1 MLYTSNVIRL
11 MLFNAPIRLVYSLDV
26 QHMLY
31 FSQLTDVCQVI
42 NIAPYPNACYLYGS
56 LLLDEYGLPSIDDK
70 QQLEDITCAE
80 YGIIFYLH
88 TLLHILVYLYISEYK
103 YTNCRYVIL
112 MFCRIVS
119 VICFYCLGHNKSF
132 VDDIQSC
139 FKSNV
144 AAIKS
149 LVNSLVCFKFTK
161 FSSLYLLALL
171 NREILEYQIRIIKQ
185 VALQIS

>member
-70 QQLEDITCAE
+70 QQLEDITCTE
-80 YGIIFYLH
+80 YGIIFYF
-88 TLLHILVYLYISEYK
+88 TYIVTYLCIYISKYK
-103 YTNCRYVIL
+103 YTNCRYAIL
-112 MFCRIVS
+112 MFYRIVS
-119 VICFYCLGHNKSF
+119 VIRFYCLGHNKSF
-132 VDDIQSC
+132 FDDTQSC
-139 FKSNV
+139 FRSNV

-149 LVNSLVCFKFTK
+149 LANSLVCFKFTK

>member
-56 LLLDEYGLPSIDDK
+56 LLLDEYALPSIDDK
-70 QQLEDITCAE
+70 QQLEDITCTE

-88 TLLHILVYLYISEYK
+88 TLLHIFVYIYFEYK
-103 YTNCRYVIL
+103 YTNCSYVIL
-112 MFCRIVS
+112 MFYRIVS

-132 VDDIQSC
+132 FDDTQSC
-139 FKSNV
+139 FRSNV

-149 LVNSLVCFKFTK
+149 LANSLVCLKFTK
-161 FSSLYLLALL
+161 FSSLYLLAVL
-171 NREILEYQIRIIKQ
+171 NREILEYEIRIIKQ

>member
-42 NIAPYPNACYLYGS
+42 NIVPYSNACYLYGS
-56 LLLDEYGLPSIDDK
+56 LLLDEYALPSIDDK
-70 QQLEDITCAE
+70 QQLEDITCTE
-80 YGIIFYLH
+80 YGIVFYF
-88 TLLHILVYLYISEYK
+88 EYK
-103 YTNCRYVIL
+103 YTNRSYVIL
-112 MFCRIVS
+112 MFYRIVS

-144 AAIKS
+144 ATIKS
-149 LVNSLVCFKFTK
+149 LANSLVCLKFTK

-171 NREILEYQIRIIKQ
+171 NREILEYEMRIIKQ

>member
-42 NIAPYPNACYLYGS
+42 NIVPYSNACYLYGS
-56 LLLDEYGLPSIDDK
+56 LLLDEYALPSIDDK
-70 QQLEDITCAE
+70 QQLEDITCTE
-80 YGIIFYLH
+80 YGIVFYC
-88 TLLHILVYLYISEYK
+88 YISFYIYFEYK
-103 YTNCRYVIL
+103 YTNRSYVIL
-112 MFCRIVS
+112 MFYRIVS

-144 AAIKS
+144 ATIKS
-149 LVNSLVCFKFTK
+149 LANSLVCLKFTK

-171 NREILEYQIRIIKQ
+171 NREIFEYEI
-185 VALQIS
+185 

>member
-56 LLLDEYGLPSIDDK
+56 LLLDEYALPSIDDK
-70 QQLEDITCAE
+70 QQLEDITCTE
-80 YGIIFYLH
+80 YGIIFY
-88 TLLHILVYLYISEYK
+88 TYIVTYLSEYK
-103 YTNCRYVIL
+103 YTNCCYVIL
-112 MFCRIVS
+112 MFYRIVS

-144 AAIKS
+144 ATIKS
-149 LVNSLVCFKFTK
+149 LANSLVCLKFTK

-171 NREILEYQIRIIKQ
+171 NREILEYEI
-185 VALQIS
+185 